1 MIKHISSKIENP
13 TRSFP
18 FRVKIHFRYKYMLL
32 VYSAQPKRY
41 LFAFAF
47 WTIILISALRESFSY
62 ISNMYLFLS
71 LLKGYLF

>member
-18 FRVKIHFRYKYMLL
+18 FRVKIHFRYKYMLS

-47 WTIILISALRESFSY
+47 
-62 ISNMYLFLS
+62 
-71 LLKGYLF
+71 